1 MSHRQA
7 ADALVGHLARQSGLG
22 HLALASDGSLA
33 LRIDGRFIVHLQAD
47 DEDGTLTL
55 FAPVGTVRV
64 DNALATCKDML
75 RANRFWRG
83 TGGATLSLDAQEPPR
98 AVLCEKV
105 RCDAVSNVAFQAL
118 FERFVHNAGEWFDV
132 LADGGSAAAAPA
144 AAAGALDFAMGGLR
158 A

>member
-1 MSHRQA
+1 
-7 ADALVGHLARQSGLG
+7 
-22 HLALASDGSLA
+22 
-33 LRIDGRFIVHLQAD
+33 
-47 DEDGTLTL
+47 
-55 FAPVGTVRV
+55 VGTVRV

-105 RCDAVSNVAFQAL
+105 HCEAVSAAAFQAC

-132 LADGGSAAAAPA
+132 LAEGGSMAATPA
-144 AAAGALDFAMGGLR
+144 ATSTAFDFAMGGLR